1 MRDPLDELIE
11 DLERVVPE
19 PATDVTDYSLL
30 LNDLTY
36 HASTIL
42 FPSDSRHPDHEQ
54 RVARVERWFKARA
67 PQRAAQE
74 TTVQQES
81 TTRANDVTCAASPKR
96 KESAESADRPLADES
111 S

>member
-54 RVARVERWFKARA
+54 RVARVERWFKAKA
-67 PQRAAQE
+67 AQRAAQE
-74 TTVQQES
+74 AAARQEN
-81 TTRANDVTCAASPKR
+81 TGGPPDMTCDTAR
-96 KESAESADRPLADES
+96 ETADRPLADES